1 LNKKSHKPEG
11 KQVPTKRQL
20 SKWQREKRT
29 RQVIVRVAA
38 AFFIGIIGY
47 VGYNYYH
54 EEIKPS
60 HEIAIEVNNTAF
72 NMRYYA
78 EMMDAL
84 VSLQEITPEQ
94 LHSWA
99 NLIANQVNQ
108 QIIEDALIEQGAS
121 DIGISITPQ
130 EVDNKIEAI
139 HWPDK
144 KAYQDIARASLL
156 GEKLIEE
163 HFIPNLP
170 DEMEQMHLQ
179 VMLVE
184 SEQVASTATSNITGG
199 GNFTDLIGEFSC
211 NSQLE
216 GDLGWLPQELIPNE
230 LIANATTNLSAGDI
244 TSTYD
249 ASATKNVGYWLI
261 KVTDKKEDEINAK
274 AMLLSSEQEALQIK
288 TSLIS
293 GGNFTQLA
301 ETYSQ
306 HESHDNG
313 GELGWIKKGDMN
325 SPQFDEVAFNATVG
339 EVANPVKDTSVQTTG
354 GWWIINML
362 GEGQHELSE
371 GNQEK
376 LGANSFNNWFQEQK
390 ESSSINIYIDDAK
403 IAQAIAMVLKES

>member
-1 LNKKSHKPEG
+1 MNKKLHKQEG

-29 RQVIVRVAA
+29 RQVIVSVAA

-60 HEIAIEVNNTAF
+60 HEIAIEVNNTSF

-99 NLIANQVNQ
+99 NLIADQVNQ
-108 QIIEDALIEQGAS
+108 RIIEDALIEHGAS
-121 DIGISITPQ
+121 DIGITITPQ

-144 KAYQDIARASLL
+144 KAYQDIVRASLL
-156 GEKLIEE
+156 KEKLIEE

-170 DEMEQMHLQ
+170 DGMEQMHLQ

-184 SEQVASTATSNITGG
+184 SEQVASTVTNNITGG
-199 GNFTDLIGEFSC
+199 GNFTDLIGGFSC
-211 NSQLE
+211 NHQLE
-216 GDLGWLPQELIPNE
+216 GDLGWLPQELILNE
-230 LIANATTNLSAGDI
+230 PIANATSNLSAGDI

-249 ASATKNVGYWLI
+249 ASATKNIGYWLI
-261 KVTDKKEDEINAK
+261 KVTDSHEDEINAK
-274 AMLLSSEQEALQIK
+274 VMLLSSEQEALQIK
-288 TSLIS
+288 TSLTS

-301 ETYSQ
+301 ETFSQ

-313 GELGWIKKGDMN
+313 GDVGWIKKGNMN
-325 SPQFDEVAFNATVG
+325 STQFDEVAFNATIG
-339 EVANPVKDTSVQTTG
+339 EITNPVKDTSVQTTG

-362 GEGQHELSE
+362 GEGQHALSE
-371 GNQEK
+371 SNKEK
-376 LGANSFNNWFQEQK
+376 LGANNFNNWFQKQK